1 MVKDDHGVF
10 SGYLSLGDTLRSGNY
25 TLRFYTRYLSSLPA
39 PRYFYRQIIVGGRP
53 FQDYRKESV
62 TRMAASY
69 HVSFFPEGGR
79 LPSGCVSR
87 VAFKALSPD
96 GLGTDVQGFVVNQR
110 GDTVTTLRSV
120 HRGMGFFNLEPVS
133 GDSYT
138 AVCRNREGMELR
150 FPLPPADPS
159 AVSLRV
165 DVRKDDFL
173 VRLNSGVSLS
183 PGHSLRVEYRDS
195 ILLHAAF
202 SGSRP
207 LRLPRSPLPPGVLRF
222 VLLDGSGVPIS
233 GRTAFNQSPSVRADV
248 DFSARLK
255 EEKGRSFW
263 DVSLGL
269 RDSSGE
275 PLGGTL
281 SVSVTDDRYAL
292 QDTTVNILS
301 SFLLSSDLQG
311 YVEAPSF
318 YFSGDDSRTSY
329 LLDLLMLTQGWVKYS
344 LVPDYGFFPVER
356 SQCVSGKVVSE
367 YSEKKCIADAV
378 VTLFSFDKKIMR
390 QTTSDA
396 SGCFRFDSLSFP
408 RGTHFILQARKKKGG
423 TDVALLVDRDS
434 VPSVHSSL
442 PVYADWFRAEMD
454 EPVVPE
460 QSGNDPSPTS
470 ANVFQRSSTAPFSM
484 EQYLDEVVVS
494 TKKIKKKKRYA
505 IESLMAHSDWNKT
518 YHVDEMTLSPYSS
531 TKDLLINT
539 PGVGGAVDSNSGDF
553 FYITR
558 LRAGGSSTPPP
569 ALLMVDGL
577 ETSYSELVGIPVSI
591 VESIELV
598 KDAAQMAYI
607 GSKASNG
614 AILISTKSGLGTVG
628 KKASNFR
635 IIRPIGYQVKRE
647 SYSPSYPVVYGAIN
661 NGGNSFRTIYWSPDL
676 LLDKAASHLEFG
688 NPKQGRLTLV
698 VQGITPDGKL
708 INLTRTLG
716 NE

>member
-1 MVKDDHGVF
+1 M
-10 SGYLSLGDTLRSGNY
+10 
-25 TLRFYTRYLSSLPA
+25 
-39 PRYFYRQIIVGGRP
+39 
-53 FQDYRKESV
+53 
-62 TRMAASY
+62 
-69 HVSFFPEGGR
+69 
-79 LPSGCVSR
+79 
-87 VAFKALSPD
+87 
-96 GLGTDVQGFVVNQR
+96 
-110 GDTVTTLRSV
+110 
-120 HRGMGFFNLEPVS
+120 
-133 GDSYT
+133 
-138 AVCRNREGMELR
+138 
-150 FPLPPADPS
+150 
-159 AVSLRV
+159 
-165 DVRKDDFL
+165 
-173 VRLNSGVSLS
+173 
-183 PGHSLRVEYRDS
+183 
-195 ILLHAAF
+195 
-202 SGSRP
+202 
-207 LRLPRSPLPPGVLRF
+207 
-222 VLLDGSGVPIS
+222 
-233 GRTAFNQSPSVRADV
+233 RADV

-470 ANVFQRSSTAPFSM
+470 ANVFQRSSTVPFSM

-494 TKKIKKKKRYA
+494 TKKIEKKKQYA

-539 PGVGGAVDSNSGDF
+539 PGVGWAVDSNSGEEF
-553 FYITR
+553 FYISR
-558 LRAGGSSTPPP
+558 LGGQ
-569 ALLMVDGL
+569 ALLMIDGFQA
-577 ETSYSELVGIPVSI
+577 TYSELAGMPVSL
-591 VESIELV
+591 VESVELI
-598 KDAAQMAYI
+598 KDVAQMSLL
-607 GSKASNG
+607 GGKALNG
-614 AILISTKSGLGTVG
+614 VIMISTKSDWTSVNR
-628 KKASNFR
+628 ASNFR
-635 IIRPIGYQVKRE
+635 VVQPKGYQVKRE
-647 SYSPSYPVVYGAIN
+647 FYSPFYSFAN
-661 NGGNSFRTIYWSPDL
+661 NKRANGCKTIYWSPDL

-688 NPKQGRLTLV
+688 APLISLTIV
-698 VQGITPDGKL
+698 IQGITSSGELVNFIRILK
-708 INLTRTLG
+708 
-716 NE
+716 NEQ